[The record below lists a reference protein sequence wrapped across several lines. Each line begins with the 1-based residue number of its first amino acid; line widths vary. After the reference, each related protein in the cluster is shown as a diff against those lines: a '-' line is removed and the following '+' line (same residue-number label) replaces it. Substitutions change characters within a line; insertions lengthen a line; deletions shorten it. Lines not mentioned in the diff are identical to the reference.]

1 MAKETDKELK
11 TNAAVCIFVL
21 ALFLAFII
29 GAWIESTFVAILI
42 IVTGLY
48 WAMRVVFGTSS
59 TKTATISATVYRP
72 DGTGAQTL
80 GETEYFCKIAGVAHH
95 NKSEGAFIG
104 VVTNDPDNEYDK
116 KAIAIYRNDGK
127 LIGYIPRNEQR
138 DFRKWSDRDPLPCVG
153 YVRYGDYV
161 DMYGSVK
168 VIDADQRLTELHIMK
183 FVRWLIE
190 NYGAD
195 FIPNDFTVDSATPPK
210 TKEEWLDYLD
220 EYIAQH

>member
-11 TNAAVCIFVL
+11 TNAAVCVFVL

-29 GAWIESTFVAILI
+29 VALTESAFVAILI
-42 IVTGLY
+42 IVSGIY
-48 WAMRVVFGTSS
+48 WALRIMGTSS
-59 TKTATISATVYRP
+59 NETKTISATVYRP

-80 GETEYFCKIAGVAHH
+80 GETEYFCKIAGVHHH
-95 NKSEGAFIG
+95 NKNEGAFIG
-104 VVTNDPDNEYDK
+104 VVMNDPDNEYDK
-116 KAIAIYRNDGK
+116 NAIAIYRNDGK
-127 LIGYIPRNEQR
+127 LMGYIPREEQR

-168 VIDADQRLTELHIMK
+168 VIDADKRLTELHIMK
-183 FVRWLIE
+183 FVKWLVE
-190 NYGAD
+190 NYGVQ

-220 EYIAQH
+220 EYIAQY

>member
-1 MAKETDKELK
+1 MGAENK
-11 TNAAVCIFVL
+11 TEEVIQGVL
-21 ALFLAFII
+21 LLGAI
-29 GAWIESTFVAILI
+29 GAGLFWWLTGSIEVGLIAGIALIVLTTIGYFKQQDNSVKST
-42 IVTGLY
+42 TD
-48 WAMRVVFGTSS
+48 S
-59 TKTATISATVYRP
+59 VYRP

-80 GETEYFCKIAGVAHH
+80 GETEYFCKIAGAHH
-95 NKSEGAFIG
+95 RNKDEGAFIG

-116 KAIAIYRNDGK
+116 NAIAIYRNDGK
-127 LIGYIPRNEQR
+127 LMGYIPREEQR

-190 NYGAD
+190 NYGVD

-210 TKEEWLDYLD
+210 TKEEWLEYLD